1 MAKEYNILGIDE
13 ARGCMLVRFT
23 DGPKRHET
31 EVPLP
36 PHLSATPSDAEIAD
50 WVRRFWPHSQM
61 EAQAAA
67 AGLTAAGAVGK
78 VVDITADVPAPADS
92 VDRPPPPAG
101 SPA

>member
-1 MAKEYNILGIDE
+1 MAKEYGILGIDE
-13 ARGCMLVRFT
+13 ARGCMLVRFS
-23 DGPKRHET
+23 DGAKQHET
-31 EVPLP
+31 EIPLP
-36 PHLSATPSDAEIAD
+36 PHLSATPTDAEIAD

-67 AGLTAAGAVGK
+67 AGLAAAGAVGK

-92 VDRPPPPAG
+92 VDGPTAATG

>member
-1 MAKEYNILGIDE
+1 MAKEYNILSVDE

-23 DGPKRHET
+23 DGPKQHET

-36 PHLSATPSDAEIAD
+36 PALSASPTVAEIAS
-50 WVRRFWPHSQM
+50 WVQRFWPHSQM
-61 EAQAAA
+61 EAQAAVA
-67 AGLTAAGAVGK
+67 SLTAAGAVGK

-92 VDRPPPPAG
+92 VDGPLPPTG

>member
-1 MAKEYNILGIDE
+1 MAKEYNILSVDE

-23 DGPKRHET
+23 DGPKQHET

-36 PHLSATPSDAEIAD
+36 PALSASPTDAEIAS

-61 EAQAAA
+61 EAKAAVA
-67 AGLTAAGAVGK
+67 SLTAAGAVGK

-92 VDRPPPPAG
+92 VDGPLAPAG

>member
-1 MAKEYNILGIDE
+1 MAKEYNILSVDE

-23 DGPKRHET
+23 DGPKQHET

-36 PHLSATPSDAEIAD
+36 PHLSATPADAEIAD

-61 EAQAAA
+61 EAQGAA
-67 AGLTAAGAVGK
+67 AGLAAAGAVGK
-78 VVDITADVPAPADS
+78 VVDITAEVPDPADS
-92 VDRPPPPAG
+92 IDRPPPPAG

>member
-1 MAKEYNILGIDE
+1 MAKEYNILSVDE

-23 DGPKRHET
+23 DGPKEHET

-36 PHLSATPSDAEIAD
+36 SHLSATPSDAEIAD

-61 EAQAAA
+61 EAQAAV

-78 VVDITADVPAPADS
+78 VVEITADVPAPADS
-92 VDRPPPPAG
+92 VDGPTAAPE

>member
-1 MAKEYNILGIDE
+1 MAKEYNILSIDA

-31 EVPLP
+31 EIPLP
-36 PHLSATPSDAEIAD
+36 PHLSATPADAEIAD
-50 WVRRFWPHSQM
+50 WVRRFWPHAQM

-67 AGLTAAGAVGK
+67 AALTAAGAVGK

-92 VDRPPPPAG
+92 VDGPLPPTG

>member
-1 MAKEYNILGIDE
+1 MAKEYSILGIDA

-31 EVPLP
+31 EIPLP
-36 PHLSATPSDAEIAD
+36 PHLSAAPTDAEIAD
-50 WVRRFWPHSQM
+50 WARRFWPHSQM
-61 EAQAAA
+61 EAQVAATA
-67 AGLTAAGAVGK
+67 LTAANVVGK
-78 VVDITADVPAPADS
+78 IVDITADVPAPADS

>member
-23 DGPKRHET
+23 DGAKQHET

-36 PHLSATPSDAEIAD
+36 PHLSAAPTDAEIAD

-61 EAQAAA
+61 EAQGAAA
-67 AGLTAAGAVGK
+67 IESLRNEMVRGQQEFLALAT
-78 VVDITADVPAPADS
+78 
-92 VDRPPPPAG
+92 RPRLQGPG
-101 SPA
+101 HGRDGR